1 MSDAPPFLK
10 LRGIVKHFPGVLAL
24 NDVGL
29 DVRPGEVHAL
39 LGENGAGKSTL
50 IKVISGV
57 YHPDAGE
64 IHVDGRPV
72 RVRNPHDAQALGI
85 STIYQEFT
93 LAPDMDVAENIFL
106 GREPLRVR
114 ALSIVDRK
122 ALIRQ
127 TREVLASL
135 DLQID
140 PEATVKHLGVAQQQ
154 MVEIAKALSLD
165 ARLIIMDEPT
175 ATLTSHEID
184 RLFEAIGR
192 LKQRGVAIVYVSHRL
207 DEVKAICDRATILRD
222 GTYVATVPVAST
234 TIDQIIRLMVGRDL
248 KDKFPKIASEPREEV
263 LRVEQLS
270 RKGVLHDVS
279 FSVRRG
285 EIVGIAGLVGSK
297 RTETA
302 RAIFGADP
310 IDSGRIFLRGKLVKV
325 RTPGDAIEH
334 RIALVPEDRKRHG
347 IFATLSVWEN
357 IVLSALRQFSRN
369 GILDLR
375 REKQRA
381 QQFVASLRIATPD
394 IDKRVLDLSG
404 GNQQKVVIAKWLN
417 TNAEVFLFDEPTRG
431 IDVGGKIEV
440 YRLMGELISRGAAIV
455 MISSELPEVLG
466 LSDRILVMREG
477 TNLRRIRPGRGDGRE
492 HSELRAARR
501 GITLRN
507 LRWSRIGM
515 PAVILALAI
524 VFGSINPNFWSATN
538 LANVSRQMSI
548 LALLALGQ
556 TFAILSGGIDLSVGS
571 LLALVS
577 VVCAQQ
583 MNAFGLVEG
592 MTAGILAGGLAG
604 LVNGLI
610 IAKARVPAVH
620 CDARHAGR
628 RARSRVDAQ
637 WRPADCRSSA

>member
-1 MSDAPPFLK
+1 MTDASPFLQ
-10 LRGIVKHFPGVLAL
+10 LQAIVKRFPGVLAL
-24 NDVGL
+24 NNVGL
-29 DVRPGEVHAL
+29 DVVPGEVHAL

-57 YHPDAGE
+57 YRPDAGT
-64 IHVDGRPV
+64 IQIDGRPV
-72 RVRNPHDAQALGI
+72 DIRTPHDAQALGI

-93 LAPDMDVAENIFL
+93 LAADMTVAENIFL

-127 TREVLASL
+127 TRDVLGSL

-184 RLFEAIGR
+184 RLFEAIAR
-192 LKQRGVAIVYVSHRL
+192 LKQRQVAVIYVSHRL
-207 DEVKAICDRATILRD
+207 DEVKAVCDRATILRD
-222 GTYVATVPVAST
+222 GTFVAAVPVGST
-234 TIDQIIRLMVGRDL
+234 TIDEMIRLMVGRDL
-248 KDKFPKIASEPREEV
+248 KDKFPKVKSEPREEM
-263 LRVEQLS
+263 LRVEELT
-270 RKGVLHDVS
+270 RKGVLHGIS
-279 FSVRRG
+279 FNVRRG

-310 IDSGRIFLRGKLVKV
+310 IDSGRILLRGTPVSV

-334 RIALVPEDRKRHG
+334 GIALVPEDRKRQG

-357 IVLSALRQFSRN
+357 VVLSALRRFSRK
-369 GILDLR
+369 GILDVR
-375 REKQRA
+375 REKQHA
-381 QQFVASLRIATPD
+381 QEFVASLRIATPD
-394 IDKRVLDLSG
+394 LEKRVLDLSG

-455 MISSELPEVLG
+455 MISSELPEILG

-477 TNLRRIRPGRGDGRE
+477 RICGEFDRADATEENILNCALRG
-492 HSELRAARR
+492 AA
-501 GITLRN
+501 
-507 LRWSRIGM
+507 
-515 PAVILALAI
+515 
-524 VFGSINPNFWSATN
+524 
-538 LANVSRQMSI
+538 
-548 LALLALGQ
+548 
-556 TFAILSGGIDLSVGS
+556 
-571 LLALVS
+571 
-577 VVCAQQ
+577 
-583 MNAFGLVEG
+583 
-592 MTAGILAGGLAG
+592 
-604 LVNGLI
+604 
-610 IAKARVPAVH
+610 
-620 CDARHAGR
+620 
-628 RARSRVDAQ
+628 
-637 WRPADCRSSA
+637 

>member
-1 MSDAPPFLK
+1 MTDASPFLQ
-10 LRGIVKHFPGVLAL
+10 LQAIVKRFPGVLAL
-24 NDVGL
+24 NNVGL
-29 DVRPGEVHAL
+29 DVVPGEVHAL

-57 YHPDAGE
+57 YRPDAGT
-64 IHVDGRPV
+64 IQIDGRPV
-72 RVRNPHDAQALGI
+72 DIRTPHDAQALGI

-93 LAPDMDVAENIFL
+93 LAPDMTVAENIFL

-127 TREVLASL
+127 TRDVLGSL

-184 RLFEAIGR
+184 RLFEAIAR
-192 LKQRGVAIVYVSHRL
+192 LKQRKVAVIYVSHRL
-207 DEVKAICDRATILRD
+207 DEVKAVCDRATILRD
-222 GTYVATVPVAST
+222 GTFVATVPVGST
-234 TIDQIIRLMVGRDL
+234 TIDEMIRLMVGRDL
-248 KDKFPKIASEPREEV
+248 KDKFPKVKSEPREEM
-263 LRVEQLS
+263 LRVEQLT
-270 RKGVLHDVS
+270 RKGVLHGIS
-279 FSVRRG
+279 FNVRRG

-310 IDSGRIFLRGKLVKV
+310 IDSGRILLRGKPVSV

-334 RIALVPEDRKRHG
+334 GIALVPEDRKRQG

-357 IVLSALRQFSRN
+357 VVLSALRRFSRR
-369 GILDLR
+369 GILDVR
-375 REKQRA
+375 REKQHA
-381 QQFVASLRIATPD
+381 QEFVASLRIATPD
-394 IDKRVLDLSG
+394 LEKRVLDLSG

-455 MISSELPEVLG
+455 MISSELPEILG

-477 TNLRRIRPGRGDGRE
+477 RICGEFDRADATEEKILNCALRG
-492 HSELRAARR
+492 AA
-501 GITLRN
+501 
-507 LRWSRIGM
+507 
-515 PAVILALAI
+515 
-524 VFGSINPNFWSATN
+524 
-538 LANVSRQMSI
+538 
-548 LALLALGQ
+548 
-556 TFAILSGGIDLSVGS
+556 
-571 LLALVS
+571 
-577 VVCAQQ
+577 
-583 MNAFGLVEG
+583 
-592 MTAGILAGGLAG
+592 
-604 LVNGLI
+604 
-610 IAKARVPAVH
+610 
-620 CDARHAGR
+620 
-628 RARSRVDAQ
+628 
-637 WRPADCRSSA
+637 

>member
-1 MSDAPPFLK
+1 MVDATPFLE
-10 LRGIVKHFPGVLAL
+10 LRGIVKRFPGVVAL
-24 NDVGL
+24 NGVGF

-57 YHPDAGE
+57 YQPDAGE
-64 IHVDGRPV
+64 VHVLGAPV

-93 LAPDMDVAENIFL
+93 LAPDMTVAENIFL
-106 GREPLRVR
+106 GREPLRLR
-114 ALSIVDRK
+114 ALSIVDRT

-127 TREVLASL
+127 TRDVLASL

-140 PEATVKHLGVAQQQ
+140 PEGVVRHLGVAQQQ

-175 ATLTSHEID
+175 ATLTAHEIE
-184 RLFEAIGR
+184 RLFESIAR

-207 DEVKAICDRATILRD
+207 DEVKTICDRATILRD

-234 TIDQIIRLMVGRDL
+234 AIDEMIRLMVGRDL
-248 KDKFPKIASEPREEV
+248 KELFPKIAAEPREEV
-263 LRVEQLS
+263 LRVEQLT
-270 RKGVLHDVS
+270 RKGVLHGVS

-285 EIVGIAGLVGSK
+285 EIVGIAGLVGSR

-310 IDSGRIFLRGKLVKV
+310 IDSGRILLHGKPVAV
-325 RTPGDAIEH
+325 RTPADAIEH
-334 RIALVPEDRKRHG
+334 RIALVPEDRKRQG

-369 GILDLR
+369 GILDVG
-375 REKQRA
+375 RERQRA
-381 QQFVASLRIATPD
+381 REFIASLRIATSD
-394 IDKRVLDLSG
+394 VDKRVLDLSG

-440 YRLMGELISRGAAIV
+440 YRLMGELVSRGAAIV
-455 MISSELPEVLG
+455 MISSELPEILG

-477 TNLRRIRPGRGDGRE
+477 RICGEFKRAEATEEIILNCALRG
-492 HSELRAARR
+492 AA
-501 GITLRN
+501 
-507 LRWSRIGM
+507 
-515 PAVILALAI
+515 
-524 VFGSINPNFWSATN
+524 
-538 LANVSRQMSI
+538 
-548 LALLALGQ
+548 
-556 TFAILSGGIDLSVGS
+556 
-571 LLALVS
+571 
-577 VVCAQQ
+577 
-583 MNAFGLVEG
+583 
-592 MTAGILAGGLAG
+592 
-604 LVNGLI
+604 
-610 IAKARVPAVH
+610 
-620 CDARHAGR
+620 
-628 RARSRVDAQ
+628 
-637 WRPADCRSSA
+637 

>member
-1 MSDAPPFLK
+1 MSAAPSFLQ
-10 LRGIVKHFPGVLAL
+10 LRGITKRFPGVLAL
-24 NDVGL
+24 NGAQFEVCA
-29 DVRPGEVHAL
+29 GEVHAL

-50 IKVISGV
+50 IKIISGV
-57 YHPDAGE
+57 YQPDAGE
-64 IHVDGRPV
+64 ILIDGRLGSI
-72 RVRNPHDAQALGI
+72 RNPHDAQALGI

-93 LAPDMDVAENIFL
+93 LAPDMTVAENIFL
-106 GREPLRVR
+106 GREPLRLR

-127 TREVLASL
+127 TRDVLASL

-184 RLFEAIGR
+184 RLFDAIAR
-192 LKQRGVAIVYVSHRL
+192 LKQRDVAVVYVSHRL

-222 GTYVATVPVAST
+222 GAYVATVAVAST
-234 TIDQIIRLMVGRDL
+234 TVDEMIRLMVGRDL
-248 KDKFPKIASEPREEV
+248 KDKFPKVTAEPREEV
-263 LRVEQLS
+263 LRVEELT
-270 RKGVLHDVS
+270 RRGVLHGVS

-310 IDSGRIFLRGKLVKV
+310 IDSGRILLRGKPVKV
-325 RTPGDAIEH
+325 RTPGEAIAH

-369 GILDLR
+369 GILDRR

-381 QQFVASLRIATPD
+381 QEFVASLRIATPD

-455 MISSELPEVLG
+455 MISSELPEILG

-477 TNLRRIRPGRGDGRE
+477 RICGEFDRADATEEKILNCALRG
-492 HSELRAARR
+492 AA
-501 GITLRN
+501 
-507 LRWSRIGM
+507 
-515 PAVILALAI
+515 
-524 VFGSINPNFWSATN
+524 
-538 LANVSRQMSI
+538 
-548 LALLALGQ
+548 
-556 TFAILSGGIDLSVGS
+556 
-571 LLALVS
+571 
-577 VVCAQQ
+577 
-583 MNAFGLVEG
+583 
-592 MTAGILAGGLAG
+592 
-604 LVNGLI
+604 
-610 IAKARVPAVH
+610 
-620 CDARHAGR
+620 
-628 RARSRVDAQ
+628 
-637 WRPADCRSSA
+637 